1 MLSRLLLLPA
11 AQGDAGWCH
20 CGYDGALRVMI
31 ARLRRLLVI
40 LQCGV
45 EKLHLH
51 ERVER
56 GALWLWPATNC
67 RLMPLPLPLA
77 EDGRVLPINRYVWL
91 QGVALGQVPLSLLA
105 RLAAGLLG
113 AQRPRLMS
121 TLVSALATT
130 ANGDV
135 CDQRLQLPERALR
148 LTCAVGDDWDLN
160 VDDVVAH
167 EGRLAALLV
176 DV

>member
-1 MLSRLLLLPA
+1 M
-11 AQGDAGWCH
+11 
-20 CGYDGALRVMI
+20 
-31 ARLRRLLVI
+31 
-40 LQCGV
+40 
-45 EKLHLH
+45 
-51 ERVER
+51 
-56 GALWLWPATNC
+56 LWLWPATNC
-67 RLMPLPLPLA
+67 RLMPLPLA

-105 RLAAGLLG
+105 RFAAGLLG
-113 AQRPRLMS
+113 AQRPRLLMS
-121 TLVSALATT
+121 TLVAALATT

-160 VDDVVAH
+160 IDDVVAH
-167 EGRLAALLV
+167 EGRLAAPLV